1 MTKLEAALKYAARG
15 WKVFPCSANTK
26 IPLAGTHG
34 VKDASGD
41 PAAITKWWT
50 EHPDAN
56 VGLACGSAS
65 GVWVVDID
73 VRPETGVNGLDSI
86 REKDLK
92 LPQKALIQR
101 TPSGGYHFLFKCDG
115 EKPANKNGFLRGV
128 DIRGDGYY
136 IVVTPSVING
146 REYSWVDEG
155 AELLEFPEAF
165 KPKKAAVSPVFAAI
179 PPRCVVPSTPI
190 LDRARAYLAEIPG
203 AVEHV
208 DGHAKLFWAAQVLV
222 NGFRLSDGEAES
234 LLWDEYN
241 PRCVPPWKR
250 TAATEREFRHKIEEA
265 RKKPNPEAV
274 SIYDAMP
281 ETVSVDNFDFE
292 ACIADVRSLLAPR
305 VKSVAASKAVA
316 KSEAQLND
324 LLQPEGLVGDI
335 AQWMNETA
343 GCYQPLFSLG
353 ASLVLCGAL
362 FGRKVCDESN
372 GRTNIYCMGVGHSS
386 CGKDHPGD
394 CINRILTSAGA
405 QSMLMGRM
413 TSDTAIEKAL
423 LAVPS
428 KVAVMDEVGHFLSN
442 INKAG
447 DGSAYLKTIK
457 PTLMEL
463 FSSAHKTYIG
473 KEKASGNPPV
483 IDQPCMC
490 IWGVTAPQKLY
501 NGMTIEEL
509 QDGWIA
515 RNLIFISETRPMY
528 VMRPSADVPPGIS
541 EAVRAWYTRSVGDP
555 IITATPGGMSKP
567 MVVKMDQSARIEFD
581 RFARKAHD
589 AMMASSERGEK
600 TEYLWGKALQNARR
614 IALIVAC
621 GKEYEGPSIGR
632 YEAEYGCNL
641 VEMLIRNAA
650 KSIGENVNENKWEE
664 EKNRIR
670 YIIDKS
676 GMNGITQNE
685 LTRKTQWVKGSH
697 ERMAYIKD
705 LLESEVIVTR
715 EVKRIVGRPRSI
727 YMSAAAAERF
737 DLKEGVEHVEED

>member
-41 PAAITKWWT
+41 AAIITQWWA

-56 VGLACGSAS
+56 IGLACGAAS

-73 VRPETGVNGLDSI
+73 VRQETGVNGLDSI
-86 REKDLK
+86 KERKMTLPKD
-92 LPQKALIQR
+92 ALIQR

-146 REYSWVDEG
+146 KEYAWVDEG
-155 AELLEFPEAF
+155 AALLEFPEEF
-165 KPKKAAVSPVFAAI
+165 KPTKAATAPVFTAV
-179 PPRCVVPSTPI
+179 PPRCVVPSTPV

-222 NGFRLSDGEAES
+222 NGFRLSDADAEN

-241 PRCVPPWKR
+241 PRCVPPWTR
-250 TAATEREFRHKIEEA
+250 NASTEREFRHKIEEA
-265 RKKPNPEAV
+265 RKKPNPEAL

-281 ETVSVDNFDFE
+281 ESVSVENFDFE
-292 ACIADVRSLLAPR
+292 ACIADVRSMLAPR
-305 VKSVAASKAVA
+305 IASLAPEKKVA
-316 KSEAQLND
+316 KAEAQLNN
-324 LLQPEGLVGDI
+324 LLVPEGLVGDI
-335 AQWMNETA
+335 ATWMNDTA

-372 GRTNIYCMGVGHSS
+372 GRTNIFCMGVGHSS
-386 CGKDHPGD
+386 SGKDHPGD
-394 CINRILTSAGA
+394 CINKILTSAGA

-423 LAVPS
+423 LANPV
-428 KVAVMDEVGHFLSN
+428 KLAVMDEVGHFFAN
-442 INKAG
+442 INRAG
-447 DGSAYLKTIK
+447 EGSAYLKTIK
-457 PTLMEL
+457 PTLMEM

-473 KEKASGNPPV
+473 KEKASGTPPV
-483 IDQPCMC
+483 IDQPCLC
-490 IWGVTAPQKLY
+490 LWGVTAPQKLY
-501 NGMTIEEL
+501 SGMTIEEL

-515 RNLIFISETRPMY
+515 RNLIFISETRPLY
-528 VMRPSADVPPGIS
+528 VMKPTAEVPDSIS
-541 EAVRAWYTRSVGDP
+541 EIVRAWYTRTPSSP
-555 IITATPGGMSKP
+555 LITASAGGTCRP
-567 MVVKMDQSARIEFD
+567 MVVPMDQMARVIFD
-581 RFARKAHD
+581 QFSRKAHD
-589 AMMASSERGEK
+589 AMMNASDHNEK

-614 IALIVAC
+614 VALIVAC
-621 GKEYEGPSIGR
+621 GKEFEGPTIGW

-641 VEMLIRNAA
+641 VEMMIRNAA
-650 KSIGENVNENKWEE
+650 ISIAENVSENTYERDRG
-664 EKNRIR
+664 RILAL
-670 YIIDKS
+670 IQKT
-676 GMNGITQNE
+676 GTKGISKRDIFRGARWLKDAKTRDGYLRDLCECGLASEIE
-685 LTRKTQWVKGSH
+685 LPVYGKVWMSADLARKV
-697 ERMAYIKD
+697 
-705 LLESEVIVTR
+705 ESEQ
-715 EVKRIVGRPRSI
+715 
-727 YMSAAAAERF
+727 
-737 DLKEGVEHVEED
+737 GVEHVDAE

>member
-1 MTKLEAALKYAARG
+1 MTKLEAALKYAIRG
-15 WKVFPCSANTK
+15 WKVFPCSANAKT
-26 IPLAGTHG
+26 PLAGSHG
-34 VKDASGD
+34 VKDASAD
-41 PAAITKWWT
+41 PAVINQWWA

-56 VGLACGSAS
+56 IGLACGSAS

-73 VRPETGVNGLDSI
+73 VRPETNVNGLDSI
-86 REKDLK
+86 REKKLK
-92 LPQKALIQR
+92 LPKDALIQR

-136 IVVTPSVING
+136 IVVTPSIING
-146 REYSWVDEG
+146 KEYSWMNEG
-155 AELLEFPEAF
+155 AALLEFPEEF
-165 KPKKAAVSPVFAAI
+165 KPTKAAVAPAFTVI

-208 DGHAKLFWAAQVLV
+208 DGHAKLFWVAQVLV
-222 NGFRLSDGEAES
+222 NGFRLSDAEAES
-234 LLWDEYN
+234 LMWDEYN
-241 PRCVPPWKR
+241 PRCVPPWAR
-250 TAATEREFRHKIEEA
+250 NAFTEREFRHKISEA

-281 ETVSVDNFDFE
+281 ESVSVDDFDFD
-292 ACIADVRSLLAPR
+292 ACIADVRSMLAPR
-305 VKSVAASKAVA
+305 IASLSSNK
-316 KSEAQLND
+316 KITKTEARTND
-324 LLQPEGLVGDI
+324 LLVPEGLVGDI
-335 AQWMNETA
+335 AAWMNDTA

-372 GRTNIYCMGVGHSS
+372 GRTNIFCMGVGHSS

-394 CINRILTSAGA
+394 CINKILSSAGA

-423 LAVPS
+423 TANPVKL
-428 KVAVMDEVGHFLSN
+428 AVMDEVGHFFSN

-457 PTLMEL
+457 PTLMEM

-473 KEKASGNPPV
+473 KEKASGTPPV

-490 IWGVTAPQKLY
+490 LWGVTAPQKLY
-501 NGMTIEEL
+501 SGMTIEEL

-515 RNLIFISETRPMY
+515 RNLIFISETRPIY
-528 VMRPSADVPPGIS
+528 VMKPMADVPSSIS
-541 EAVRAWYTRSVGDP
+541 EIVRAWYTRTTSTP
-555 IITATPGGMSKP
+555 LITATPGGTNRP
-567 MVVKMDQSARIEFD
+567 MVVPMDQTARAIFD
-581 RFARKAHD
+581 RFSQKAHD
-589 AMMASSERGEK
+589 AMLRANEKNEK

-614 IALIVAC
+614 VALIIAC
-621 GKEYEGPSIGR
+621 GKEFEGPAIGK

-641 VEMLIRNAA
+641 VEMLIRNAE
-650 KSIGENVNENKWEE
+650 KSIAENVSENQFE
-664 EKNRIR
+664 RDR
-670 YIIDKS
+670 SRLLYIIRKS
-676 GMNGITQNE
+676 GTNGISAREIFRGARWLKSAKVRDEYLRDLDQCG
-685 LTRKTQWVKGSH
+685 LARK
-697 ERMAYIKD
+697 
-705 LLESEVIVTR
+705 
-715 EVKRIVGRPRSI
+715 VKRAVGGEVW
-727 YMSAAAAERF
+727 MSSDLAEKYE
-737 DLKEGVEHVEED
+737 LEQGVEHVEE